1 VFASLHAVSSLVATG
16 SIWRWSGLPR
26 VMERTDYRVWQD
38 WKHFSVPGATVIA
51 QSSFWLENCR
61 NEETFEMYIN
71 GTTIPR
77 YKRIPHIRKREDL
90 NQFVRTHLIS
100 NATGEFRYHTDP
112 GRRIPFGR
120 AKDNT
125 DWHFMRS
132 LYVLFVQE
140 VMPLFP
146 KKVIDP
152 TARAAA
158 PSNSRCSGSKRL
170 SR

>member
-1 VFASLHAVSSLVATG
+1 
-16 SIWRWSGLPR
+16 
-26 VMERTDYRVWQD
+26 MERTDYRVWQD